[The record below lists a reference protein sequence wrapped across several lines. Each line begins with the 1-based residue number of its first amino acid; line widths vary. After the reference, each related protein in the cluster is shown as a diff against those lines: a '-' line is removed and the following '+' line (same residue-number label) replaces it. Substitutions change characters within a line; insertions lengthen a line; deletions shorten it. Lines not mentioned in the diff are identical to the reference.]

1 MPRGRL
7 RSYGSQLVLFIG
19 TLLCLSLVSWYLDTP
34 VFFKPSAFAF
44 SSANDGI
51 GGQDV
56 YLSDDRDGTWWLSG
70 NTDRAKC
77 VCRLVYPVM
86 EKAVL
91 GL

>member
-1 MPRGRL
+1 M
-7 RSYGSQLVLFIG
+7 
-19 TLLCLSLVSWYLDTP
+19 SWYLDTP

-44 SSANDGI
+44 SSATAQGRIDIQTNALPEKRSFPGLHDGI